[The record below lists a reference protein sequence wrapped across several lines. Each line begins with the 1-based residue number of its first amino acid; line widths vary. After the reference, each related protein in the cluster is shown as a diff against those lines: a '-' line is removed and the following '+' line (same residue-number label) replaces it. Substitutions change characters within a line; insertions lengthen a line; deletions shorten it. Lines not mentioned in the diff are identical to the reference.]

1 MILVAHQL
9 TDTELAR
16 RSSGAFQQAFSVVDS
31 NPLVPSFLREKYQF
45 FYGDLLTRLKVNF
58 AILDYN
64 YTRLN
69 KFIKLWSYERV
80 HVFNLRPDEISVMQD
95 NEYPLALEFFLQFD
109 SMCTPRFPSFLH
121 SFIRMMIRILL

>member
-1 MILVAHQL
+1 M
-9 TDTELAR
+9 ELAR
-16 RSSGAFQQAFSVVDS
+16 RLSGAVQQTFSVVGC
-31 NPLVPSFLREKYQF
+31 NPSIPSFLREKYQF

-69 KFIKLWSYERV
+69 QLIKLWCYERIR
-80 HVFNLRPDEISVMQD
+80 VFNLRPDEISPMQD

-109 SMCTPRFPSFLH
+109 RMCASALL
-121 SFIRMMIRILL
+121 FI